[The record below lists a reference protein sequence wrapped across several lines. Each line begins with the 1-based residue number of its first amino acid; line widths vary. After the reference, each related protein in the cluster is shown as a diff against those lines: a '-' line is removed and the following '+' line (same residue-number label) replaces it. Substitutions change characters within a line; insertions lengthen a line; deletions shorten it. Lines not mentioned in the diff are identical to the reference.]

1 VKPVAHISLFAGIG
15 SIDLAA
21 EREGIPTILT
31 AEVNDWCRDLLHKRF
46 PDAHHV
52 DNVSRIGKGAYNPTA
67 AEGLR
72 PLMISGGFPC
82 QDVSNIGNTQTGLAG
97 TRSGLWSEF
106 DRVIRDLQPEYVLI
120 ENVPALRK
128 RGMDVILNDLYY
140 AGYNAWWDCFPA
152 SYFGAPHE
160 RDRIWIQARRQDTLR
175 FGGDA
180 PLTDEAPLLGVLDRI
195 PRAGRFIDGNLYE
208 EPPQAPLSAVR
219 RGSRWPMRIQER
231 YCGERYPTPRS
242 AANEWRTTKNAPS
255 HGTKHG
261 KTLAGEANDRE
272 RREGRTPALPSES
285 CGNMSP
291 SWVEW
296 LMGLP
301 IGWTDR
307 RTAMFWDVP
316 WGSRRMRRRTQ
327 APVFERRARLM
338 ALGNAT
344 VPRVAQHAI
353 QELLRRP

>member
-1 VKPVAHISLFAGIG
+1 MGQVKPVAHISLFAGIG

-31 AEVNDWCRDLLHKRF
+31 AETDNWCRSLLQKRF
-46 PDAHHV
+46 PDAEHLPDVLYV
-52 DNVSRIGKGAYNPTA
+52 DSAFLGARP
-67 AEGLR
+67 EPLPR
-72 PLMISGGFPC
+72 PLLVSGGFPC
-82 QDVSNIGNTQTGLAG
+82 PGISNAGTKQGLADP
-97 TRSGLWSEF
+97 RSGLWSEF

-128 RGMDVILNDLYY
+128 RGMDTILNDLYY
-140 AGYNAWWDCFPA
+140 AGYSAWWDCFPA

-160 RDRIWIQARRQDTLR
+160 RDRIWIQARRQDVIR

-180 PLTDEAPLLGVLDRI
+180 PLADEPPKVGVLDRI

-208 EPPQAPLSAVR
+208 QPPQAPLSAVR
-219 RGSRWPMRIQER
+219 RGGQLT
-231 YCGERYPTPRS
+231 GRYPVLLKDRYAGKLWPTPTRADGTGGPGTSPRRKGGMNLRTAVVERGFLGSLS
-242 AANEWRTTKNAPS
+242 AA
-255 HGTKHG
+255 
-261 KTLAGEANDRE
+261 
-272 RREGRTPALPSES
+272 
-285 CGNMSP
+285 
-291 SWVEW
+291 WVEW

-301 IGWTDR
+301 VGWTDQR
-307 RTAMFWDVP
+307 ASTSLCWDIP
-316 WGSRRMRRRTQ
+316 WGDDTIGKPTSEVSYQRRQ
-327 APVFERRARLM
+327 RLM